1 MARRRNTRRSPSRT
15 ARRRP
20 ARRTDRLAPRN
31 RRPPEPRNE
40 PLLDPATA
48 RSVFGVLFALVGAI
62 LLLSLF
68 GLAGPL
74 GRAVGLWSSQ
84 VFGLTAF
91 LLGGLMIYYGT
102 GLIRHRE
109 PSPRV
114 MLGGILSLASLAALL
129 HLFVKTDQLNVAM
142 NGEFGG
148 LVGYALT
155 ATTLYA
161 VGALVSFLLFIVLFV
176 VGLLIMFG
184 RGPKGEPGADIPE
197 GPREPAKGTDR
208 VAAPPRGPQPTPPPS
223 KGKTPST
230 PEPDFQPRTVDTAW
244 EQPPLALLND
254 QTSEANPGDT
264 KQLGQIIE
272 QTLANFNINTKV
284 EHVNVG
290 PTVTQY
296 ELRPAPGVKVT
307 DITQRTNDLALSLAA
322 HPIRIEAPIPGKS
335 SVGIEVPNQ
344 RAATVRLHQLFTTD
358 RWKKGG
364 ALPLALGL
372 DVSGHEVI
380 ADLASMPH
388 LLIAGQT
395 GSGKSVAI
403 NGILMSLLYTHSPKH
418 LRLLLIDPK
427 RVELSNFNDIPHL
440 LAPVIVDPPK
450 VINALKWVVT
460 EMDRRYHLFQDDGA
474 RNIIEYNRGHKQDEL
489 PYLVVIIDELADL
502 MQVAGKAVEST
513 ITRIAQLA
521 RATGIHL
528 IIATQRPSV
537 NVITGV
543 IKANFPSRVAFSV
556 ASQVDSRTILDRAG
570 AEKLLGAGDML
581 YQAHNAPQ
589 PVRVQ
594 GAYVEVREVKKLTDF
609 LKGKG
614 QPAYDETIT
623 ERPAPG
629 GDGSGAAGDGA
640 GDDPLYDE
648 VKAEVLRARK
658 ASASYIQRRFSVGY
672 ARAAKL
678 LDQLEENGVIG
689 PGEGAKPR
697 QILVEP
703 EDSE

>member
-1 MARRRNTRRSPSRT
+1 MARRRTTRKSSART
-15 ARRRP
+15 RRP
-20 ARRTDRLAPRN
+20 ARRQPARASRQAAAQ
-31 RRPPEPRNE
+31 NE
-40 PLLDPATA
+40 PLLDPQTA
-48 RSVFGVLFALVGAI
+48 RMIFGVLFVLVGAI
-62 LLLSLF
+62 LLLSLLH
-68 GLAGPL
+68 LAGPL
-74 GRAVGLWSSQ
+74 GTAVGHWGAQ

-91 LLGGLMIYYGT
+91 LLGALMIYYGI
-102 GLIRHRE
+102 GLVRHKE
-109 PSPRV
+109 PAPRV
-114 MLGGILSLASLAALL
+114 MVGGIVTLLSLSALL
-129 HLFVKTDQLNVAM
+129 HLFVKTDQLGAAM

-161 VGALVSFLLFIVLFV
+161 VGALVSFLVFIATFI
-176 VGLLIMFG
+176 VGLLMMFG
-184 RGPKGEPGADIPE
+184 AKKDDSESGADAKAK
-197 GPREPAKGTDR
+197 EPAER
-208 VAAPPRGPQPTPPPS
+208 VAGPVSPPAPTQTPAP

-244 EQPPLALLND
+244 EQPSLSLLND
-254 QTSEANPGDT
+254 QTSEADPGDT
-264 KQLGQIIE
+264 RQLGQIIE
-272 QTLANFNINTKV
+272 QTLANFNIEAKV

-307 DITQRTNDLALSLAA
+307 DITQRTNDLALALAA

-344 RAATVRLHQLFTTD
+344 KAAMVRLHQLFTAD

-372 DVSGHEVI
+372 DVSGDPVI
-380 ADLASMPH
+380 TDLASMPH

-395 GSGKSVAI
+395 GAGKSVAI

-418 LRLLLIDPK
+418 LRLLLVDPK
-427 RVELSNFNDIPHL
+427 RVELSNYNDIPHL
-440 LAPVIVDPPK
+440 LAPVIVEPPK
-450 VINALKWVVT
+450 VINALKWVVS
-460 EMDRRYHLFQDDGA
+460 EMERRYKLFQDDGA
-474 RNIIEYNRGHKQDEL
+474 RNIVEYNRSHKKDEL
-489 PYLVVIIDELADL
+489 PYLVVIVDELADL
-502 MQVAGKAVEST
+502 MQVAGKAVESA

-543 IKANFPSRVAFSV
+543 IKANFPSRIAFSV
-556 ASQVDSRTILDRAG
+556 ASQVDSRTILDKAG

-594 GAYVEVREVKKLTDF
+594 GAYVEAREVKKLTDF

-614 QPAYDETIT
+614 TPTYDDTIT
-623 ERPAPG
+623 EQQGPG
-629 GDGSGAAGDGA
+629 GGGADGGGS
-640 GDDPLYDE
+640 GDDPLYEE
-648 VKAEVLRARK
+648 VKAEVIRARK

-697 QILVEP
+697 QILVDP
-703 EDSE
+703 EETE